1 MSIISRNGGSLLKR
15 YRMTLKI
22 HTRIVYILNEF
33 SKVLHTGKRTICAHN
48 THILTKISCQN
59 VCLKYPNFR
68 SCTAHEYQQ
77 SGGPPKWI
85 RNHLH
90 LGRLHQW
97 VINTICYHSHQL
109 PSPSTWFYTMSFHS
123 ILLEG
128 LFNLIEF
135 KLFLTLKR
143 MA

>member
-1 MSIISRNGGSLLKR
+1 MAFKICTSL
-15 YRMTLKI
+15 
-22 HTRIVYILNEF
+22 VYALNEF
-33 SKVLHTGKRTICAHN
+33 SKVSHRGKRTICVHS
-48 THILTKISCQN
+48 THIFTKISSQN
-59 VCLKYPNFR
+59 VHLKYPNFGF
-68 SCTAHEYQQ
+68 CPAHEYQQ
-77 SGGPPKWI
+77 SGRPPKWI
-85 RNHLH
+85 RNHLY
-90 LGRLHQW
+90 LGRLHHW

-128 LFNLIEF
+128 LFNSIKF